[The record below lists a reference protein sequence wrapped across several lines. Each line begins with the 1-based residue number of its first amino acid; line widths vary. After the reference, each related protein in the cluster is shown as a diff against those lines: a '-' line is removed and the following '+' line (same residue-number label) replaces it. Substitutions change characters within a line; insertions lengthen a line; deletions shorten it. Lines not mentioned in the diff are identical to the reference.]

1 MRCAGVHFCQTTGS
15 EIEDRERGA
24 QSKEGRHVASRQC
37 ESVQYRVD
45 RRNTHNT
52 RNLWAQIASGDAGCK
67 RGRKVH
73 EGVAEWEEF
82 MWLLQRQTS
91 GTLAADVSV
100 T

>member
-15 EIEDRERGA
+15 EIEDRGREA
-24 QSKEGRHVASRQC
+24 QSKEGRHVASPPC
-37 ESVQYRVD
+37 ESVQYRAD
-45 RRNTHNT
+45 RRSTRNT

-73 EGVAEWEEF
+73 EGVAEWEKL
-82 MWLLQRQTS
+82 MWLLQRQAS
-91 GTLAADVSV
+91 GTPAAYVSL